1 MILAKGGQEPTV
13 PAEEGGKMGSVCSSL
28 SRNSPEHAGPPCEM
42 VQRQLPRNMALA
54 YDGTPKPCGP

>member
-13 PAEEGGKMGSVCSSL
+13 PAEEGEKMGRVCSSL

-42 VQRQLPRNMALA
+42 VQR
-54 YDGTPKPCGP
+54 